1 VTGASST
8 AALRL
13 RPSPND
19 RAWDELVAGHPAG
32 TAFHLSRFLRTV
44 APLLG
49 QRAVLALAEAD
60 GEVVGV
66 VPMLIRALGPF
77 LLVNHWVP
85 VPYLGPLLPPDFS
98 PETVLVAVRRH
109 LRAWPVL
116 HFGLQSTIPFPVP
129 ECRGWVRDD
138 CVSAIVQT
146 KGKDDEGLLGLL
158 SANQRNK
165 VRRAGRHG
173 LTAGPATRQEV
184 ADHLGPLVKASLAR
198 QDMTCRWPAGA
209 HLRIFDALAPS
220 GMCTATAVRRDGELL
235 ACSMDL
241 LFKGR
246 MVGWQMGIS
255 DEGRASG
262 AAAVLATAV
271 MRHARDLGADELDM
285 LGAPTPGIAHFKR
298 SLGAELR
305 PRSAA
310 HWSPPL
316 LCRARDLRRA
326 RSWTEGVRLPLMAG
340 RELIGAGRGR
350 GSVA

>member
-1 VTGASST
+1 
-8 AALRL
+8 
-13 RPSPND
+13 
-19 RAWDELVAGHPAG
+19 
-32 TAFHLSRFLRTV
+32 
-44 APLLG
+44 LLG
-49 QRAVLALAEAD
+49 QRALLALAEAD

-98 PETVLVAVRRH
+98 PQTVLAAVRRH
-109 LRAWPVL
+109 LRARPVL

-138 CVSAIVQT
+138 YVSAIVQT
-146 KGKDDEGLLGLL
+146 GGKDDEGLLRLL

-165 VRRAGRHG
+165 VRRAARHG

-184 ADHLGPLVKASLAR
+184 ADHLAPLVASTLAR
-198 QDMTCRWPAGA
+198 QGTSCRWPTGA
-209 HLRIFDALAPS
+209 HLRIYDALAPS
-220 GMCTATAVRRDGELL
+220 GVCTATAVRRDEELL
-235 ACSMDL
+235 ACSMDM
-241 LFKGR
+241 LFGGR

-255 DEGRASG
+255 DEGRACG
-262 AAAVLATAV
+262 APAVLATAV
-271 MRHARDLGADELDM
+271 MRHARDLGAHELDM

-305 PRSAA
+305 PRGAA

-316 LCRARDLRRA
+316 LCRARDLRHGTGLMERA
-326 RSWTEGVRLPLMAG
+326 RSWTGSVRLPSMAG
-340 RELIGAGRGR
+340 RKLSGAGRGR
-350 GSVA
+350 GSVV